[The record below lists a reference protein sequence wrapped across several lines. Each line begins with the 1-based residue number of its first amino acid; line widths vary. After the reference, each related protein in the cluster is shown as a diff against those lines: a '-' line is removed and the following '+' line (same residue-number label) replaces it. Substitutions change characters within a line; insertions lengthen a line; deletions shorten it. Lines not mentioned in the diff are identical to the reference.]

1 MIDFPEVRYLKK
13 KIKKLN
19 QPLKIPR
26 QPSTISKQSRI
37 PKGNLL
43 ASPMFPLFKNW
54 NMMNMDRA
62 EIIPNKFYTD
72 NSMTFCKT
80 QLMKIYTGNKKRKD
94 EEQKI
99 IPCRLVETNASNRN
113 ERVFSLHFVI
123 LQRIYSDTQNSPE
136 RK

>member
-1 MIDFPEVRYLKK
+1 
-13 KIKKLN
+13 
-19 QPLKIPR
+19 
-26 QPSTISKQSRI
+26 
-37 PKGNLL
+37 
-43 ASPMFPLFKNW
+43 
-54 NMMNMDRA
+54 MMSMDRA
-62 EIIPNKFYTD
+62 ENIPNKFYTD

-80 QLMKIYTGNKKRKD
+80 QLMNIYIGNKKRKD

>member
-1 MIDFPEVRYLKK
+1 
-13 KIKKLN
+13 
-19 QPLKIPR
+19 
-26 QPSTISKQSRI
+26 
-37 PKGNLL
+37 
-43 ASPMFPLFKNW
+43 
-54 NMMNMDRA
+54 MMSMDRA

-80 QLMKIYTGNKKRKD
+80 QLMKIYIGNKKRKD
-94 EEQKI
+94 EEQKN

>member
-1 MIDFPEVRYLKK
+1 M
-13 KIKKLN
+13 
-19 QPLKIPR
+19 
-26 QPSTISKQSRI
+26 S
-37 PKGNLL
+37 
-43 ASPMFPLFKNW
+43 
-54 NMMNMDRA
+54 MDRA
-62 EIIPNKFYTD
+62 EITPDKFYTN

-80 QLMKIYTGNKKRKD
+80 QLMNIYIENKKRKD

>member
-1 MIDFPEVRYLKK
+1 
-13 KIKKLN
+13 
-19 QPLKIPR
+19 
-26 QPSTISKQSRI
+26 
-37 PKGNLL
+37 
-43 ASPMFPLFKNW
+43 
-54 NMMNMDRA
+54 MMNMDRA

-72 NSMTFCKT
+72 NSMKFCKT
-80 QLMKIYTGNKKRKD
+80 QLMNIYIGNKKRKD

>member
-1 MIDFPEVRYLKK
+1 M
-13 KIKKLN
+13 
-19 QPLKIPR
+19 
-26 QPSTISKQSRI
+26 S
-37 PKGNLL
+37 
-43 ASPMFPLFKNW
+43 
-54 NMMNMDRA
+54 MDRA

-72 NSMTFCKT
+72 NSMKFCKT
-80 QLMKIYTGNKKRKD
+80 QLMNIYIGNKKRKD

>member
-1 MIDFPEVRYLKK
+1 
-13 KIKKLN
+13 
-19 QPLKIPR
+19 
-26 QPSTISKQSRI
+26 
-37 PKGNLL
+37 
-43 ASPMFPLFKNW
+43 
-54 NMMNMDRA
+54 MMSMDRA

-80 QLMKIYTGNKKRKD
+80 QLMNSYIGNKKRKD

-99 IPCRLVETNASNRN
+99 IPCRLVETNASNHN

-123 LQRIYSDTQNSPE
+123 LQRIYSDTQNSLE

>member
-1 MIDFPEVRYLKK
+1 
-13 KIKKLN
+13 
-19 QPLKIPR
+19 
-26 QPSTISKQSRI
+26 
-37 PKGNLL
+37 
-43 ASPMFPLFKNW
+43 
-54 NMMNMDRA
+54 MMNMDRA

-72 NSMTFCKT
+72 NSMKFCKT
-80 QLMKIYTGNKKRKD
+80 QLMNIYIGNKKRKD

-99 IPCRLVETNASNRN
+99 IPCRLVETNASNSN

>member
-1 MIDFPEVRYLKK
+1 
-13 KIKKLN
+13 
-19 QPLKIPR
+19 
-26 QPSTISKQSRI
+26 
-37 PKGNLL
+37 
-43 ASPMFPLFKNW
+43 
-54 NMMNMDRA
+54 MDRA

-72 NSMTFCKT
+72 NSMKFCKT
-80 QLMKIYTGNKKRKD
+80 QLMNIYIGNKKRKD

>member
-1 MIDFPEVRYLKK
+1 MM
-13 KIKKLN
+13 
-19 QPLKIPR
+19 
-26 QPSTISKQSRI
+26 SK
-37 PKGNLL
+37 
-43 ASPMFPLFKNW
+43 
-54 NMMNMDRA
+54 DRA

-72 NSMTFCKT
+72 NSMTFRKT
-80 QLMKIYTGNKKRKD
+80 QLMNIYIGNKKRKD

>member
-1 MIDFPEVRYLKK
+1 
-13 KIKKLN
+13 
-19 QPLKIPR
+19 
-26 QPSTISKQSRI
+26 
-37 PKGNLL
+37 
-43 ASPMFPLFKNW
+43 
-54 NMMNMDRA
+54 MMSMDRA
-62 EIIPNKFYTD
+62 EITPDKFYTN

-80 QLMKIYTGNKKRKD
+80 QLMNIYIGNKKRKD

>member
-1 MIDFPEVRYLKK
+1 
-13 KIKKLN
+13 
-19 QPLKIPR
+19 
-26 QPSTISKQSRI
+26 
-37 PKGNLL
+37 
-43 ASPMFPLFKNW
+43 
-54 NMMNMDRA
+54 MMNMDRA

-72 NSMTFCKT
+72 NSMKFCKT
-80 QLMKIYTGNKKRKD
+80 QLMNIYIGNKKRKD

-99 IPCRLVETNASNRN
+99 IPCRFVETNASNRN

>member
-1 MIDFPEVRYLKK
+1 M
-13 KIKKLN
+13 
-19 QPLKIPR
+19 
-26 QPSTISKQSRI
+26 S
-37 PKGNLL
+37 
-43 ASPMFPLFKNW
+43 
-54 NMMNMDRA
+54 MDRA
-62 EIIPNKFYTD
+62 EITPNKFYTD

-80 QLMKIYTGNKKRKD
+80 QLMNIYIGNKKRKD

>member
-1 MIDFPEVRYLKK
+1 
-13 KIKKLN
+13 
-19 QPLKIPR
+19 
-26 QPSTISKQSRI
+26 
-37 PKGNLL
+37 
-43 ASPMFPLFKNW
+43 
-54 NMMNMDRA
+54 MMSMDRA
-62 EIIPNKFYTD
+62 EITPNKFYTD

-80 QLMKIYTGNKKRKD
+80 QLMNIYIGNKKRKD

>member
-1 MIDFPEVRYLKK
+1 
-13 KIKKLN
+13 
-19 QPLKIPR
+19 
-26 QPSTISKQSRI
+26 
-37 PKGNLL
+37 
-43 ASPMFPLFKNW
+43 
-54 NMMNMDRA
+54 MMSMDRA

-72 NSMTFCKT
+72 NSMKFCKT
-80 QLMKIYTGNKKRKD
+80 QLMNIYIGNKKRKD

>member
-1 MIDFPEVRYLKK
+1 M
-13 KIKKLN
+13 
-19 QPLKIPR
+19 
-26 QPSTISKQSRI
+26 SK
-37 PKGNLL
+37 
-43 ASPMFPLFKNW
+43 
-54 NMMNMDRA
+54 DRA

-72 NSMTFCKT
+72 NSMTFRKT
-80 QLMKIYTGNKKRKD
+80 QLMNIYIGNKKRKD

>member
-1 MIDFPEVRYLKK
+1 MM
-13 KIKKLN
+13 
-19 QPLKIPR
+19 
-26 QPSTISKQSRI
+26 SK
-37 PKGNLL
+37 
-43 ASPMFPLFKNW
+43 
-54 NMMNMDRA
+54 DRA

-72 NSMTFCKT
+72 NSMTFCET
-80 QLMKIYTGNKKRKD
+80 QLMNIYIGNKKRKD

-99 IPCRLVETNASNRN
+99 IWCRLVETNASNRN